1 MLYTKALGQLKR
13 FSLMFHRH
21 IQEIIFM
28 IVSWVGSLEALR
40 ALRHVFEIALTVST
54 GRTGRKKNRTIYVFS
69 LISQGVEITR
79 GVEASAAR

>member
-54 GRTGRKKNRTIYVFS
+54 GRTGRKKTGPFTFFHLFGTS
-69 LISQGVEITR
+69 VEIAV
-79 GVEASAAR
+79 GGEASAAR